1 MTWCMYSAKNVAY
14 ILTSLEAIE
23 KIKIYTQDISD
34 AEDLF
39 DRDDQ
44 LIYNACLTLLMTLGE
59 EINKLNEELKE
70 QYSDMPWQSIK
81 GMRNRIAH
89 DYRGLDPTIPYNT
102 IKQYLDPLKECL
114 VQMLDQVDYPDSK
127 LNKILESRYYKHLQY
142 LKK

>member
-1 MTWCMYSAKNVAY
+1 MYSVKNVAY

-23 KIKIYTQDISD
+23 KIKIYTRDIKN

-59 EINKLNEELKE
+59 EINKISDELKVE
-70 QYSDMPWQSIK
+70 HSDIPWQSIK

-102 IKQYLDPLKECL
+102 IKQYLNPLKESL
-114 VQMLDQVDYPDSK
+114 ILMLDQVDYPDLK

-142 LKK
+142 LKR